1 MKYLIDTHILIWFL
15 EGDKQLSTEISALIE
30 NSQNE
35 VYISQAS
42 LWEMAIKIGIG
53 KLRLSI
59 SLSELEQF
67 LMGHQ
72 FQILPINFP
81 HYEELQNLP
90 FHHQD
95 PFDRMI
101 IAQAKVEN
109 LILITHDRRFQMYDV
124 NLF

>member
-81 HYEELQNLP
+81 HYEELQNLA